1 MLAVAARG
9 LYAKLTFTARVEPSR
24 QAVAIIGVSSD
35 MQEQRRALF
44 KSVGDRL
51 LADLRGAAAGR
62 TDTQVQGRAA
72 ENAFREWLKNQL
84 PKRFD
89 VVKGAVLS
97 PREGPTGEM
106 DCLVVDSGQAPA
118 FRQVGGKP
126 DLLPIEGVV
135 ASIEIN
141 SGSSGTSYVKLMQDA
156 GKLAEVGRL
165 RGMSPLPKPIKLSPL
180 LGEGL
185 NTTDRDLWVSRQHF
199 SGPPLLFIFAES
211 LRGNLRELATRLA
224 IHNRGVSLSESVDGA
239 FILNKGFILHLEPGT
254 GWNVHRLTGFPL
266 GWMQADPSQVLLKL
280 MTIIW
285 NYLWK
290 GPCEFGPEMS
300 GYYADQA
307 YFLEVEQPRVHVLE
321 DTDYLSQ
328 TEPGFATFRPP

>member
-1 MLAVAARG
+1 
-9 LYAKLTFTARVEPSR
+9 
-24 QAVAIIGVSSD
+24 
-35 MQEQRRALF
+35 
-44 KSVGDRL
+44 
-51 LADLRGAAAGR
+51 
-62 TDTQVQGRAA
+62 
-72 ENAFREWLKNQL
+72 
-84 PKRFD
+84 
-89 VVKGAVLS
+89 
-97 PREGPTGEM
+97 M
-106 DCLVVDSGQAPA
+106 DAPA
-118 FRQVGGKP
+118 FRLGSCNLISQRIVADFDVYGKGRG
-126 DLLPIEGVV
+126 DTGLH
-135 ASIEIN
+135 
-141 SGSSGTSYVKLMQDA
+141 SSVWIQLM
-156 GKLAEVGRL
+156 
-165 RGMSPLPKPIKLSPL
+165 
-180 LGEGL
+180 
-185 NTTDRDLWVSRQHF
+185 WVSRQHF
-199 SGPPLLFIFAES
+199 SGPPLLLIFAES

-224 IHNRGVSLSESVDGA
+224 VHNRGVSLSESVDGA